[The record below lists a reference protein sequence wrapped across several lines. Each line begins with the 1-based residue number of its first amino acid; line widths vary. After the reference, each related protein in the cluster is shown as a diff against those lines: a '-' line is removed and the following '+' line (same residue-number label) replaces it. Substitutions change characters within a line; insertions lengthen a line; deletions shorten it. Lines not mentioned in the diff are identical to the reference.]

1 MPDDRPVAPEP
12 ALRARLADLK
22 ALAAEDP
29 MVNPI
34 RRLGME
40 LDRALDGGAMDLHA
54 LEGVVQD
61 LTLEAFAG
69 RARRLRAYLGDTD
82 PARNDQRLRALIE
95 GLAGPAEDPVPFARF
110 RACLERAAFGI
121 VFTAHPTF
129 GLNRELR
136 AILSR
141 LAAGYGPDGRPLT
154 PEEESALLIQAG
166 AEPHRPDARIDLARE
181 HAQAE
186 EAIAAAQTALD
197 RALDVALEVARE
209 RYPDDWTQ
217 LRPTPITLASWVGYD
232 LDGRTDIGWADTL
245 EKRMAVRAAQLRR
258 YIAEVQALI
267 ARARAAEEHEE
278 TRRTLDLLESRLA
291 LSVKIAEEE
300 AAAFR
305 IDGSDR
311 DAVRAL
317 GRTLA
322 DNDSLRLS
330 DMGEIAA
337 LIGAA
342 IADGRDTALVQRL
355 VRLRAGVANLGL
367 ATAHTHV
374 RLNATQI
381 HNAVRRLAG
390 LTGEPDEPARRRGY
404 LARLSA
410 LLDEV
415 EPARINLGSL
425 MGERTTARRLMMA
438 ISVML
443 THADAGQPVRFLI
456 AECDT
461 PFTVLAALYLARQFA
476 VADRI
481 DISPLFETPEALER
495 GSAVIEELLDNPHYL
510 DYVRARGRLAIQTGF
525 SDAGRFLG
533 QTAAAMAVERLHMKL
548 ARLVADRKLGD
559 VEIVIFD
566 THGESIG
573 RGAHPGGMADRLNYL
588 ASPAARALYDAHGL
602 RVKHE
607 ISFQGGDGYTLFG
620 TPELAYAVIARILE
634 HSLGETRAAPDPFYT
649 DTANALE
656 FFLAIAGFNRRIMRD
671 RDYGALIGAFGT
683 HLLYPTGSRKPKRQH
698 EIAHGID
705 RNHPSQMRAIPH
717 NAVLHQM
724 GWLANSLGGLGEA
737 IASDRDWFSGAVAKS
752 DRLRRV
758 TRLAAHA
765 RDLGRLRA
773 LDAYCEVFDPSFWL
787 KRAMAPVERHR
798 TDELRRV
805 AQMLERDDTHT
816 RMRRIVRMLTQ
827 DAIDLDDGLALAAKE
842 GGIVFDPALP
852 DDQADALELLH
863 AIRLGLIL
871 RVFEMAMRV
880 PPISLRHDVTLEE
893 MVAKLFELDVEGAVR
908 ILKEAFPADPEP
920 LDLEDFGEPATY
932 RGDTDRDYREE
943 HRLLFEPLLD
953 IYDLIRR
960 ISVAISHLVGAH
972 G

>member
-1 MPDDRPVAPEP
+1 MPDHLATEP
-12 ALRARLADLK
+12 DLRRRLRDLK

-40 LDRALDGGAMDLHA
+40 LDRALDAGESDLAGLEA
-54 LEGVVQD
+54 LIQD
-61 LTLEAFAG
+61 LTVEAFAG
-69 RARRLRAYLGDTD
+69 RARRLKAYLVDTD
-82 PARNDQRLRALIE
+82 PRANDARLRALFE
-95 GLAGPAEDPVPFARF
+95 RLAGPPDAPAPFEAF
-110 RACLERAAFGI
+110 RAKLERAGFGI

-129 GLNRELR
+129 GLKRALR
-136 AILSR
+136 QILSR
-141 LAAGYGPDGRPLT
+141 LAAGVGPEGRPLE
-154 PEEESALLIQAG
+154 PEQEAALLERAK
-166 AEPHRPDARIDLARE
+166 AEPHGPDERIDLARE

-186 EAIAAAQTALD
+186 EAIAAAQGALD
-197 RALDVALEVARE
+197 RAIDIALDVARE
-209 RYPDDWTQ
+209 RYPDDWTA
-217 LRPTPITLASWVGYD
+217 LTPRPVTLASWVGYD

-258 YIAEVQALI
+258 YIADVQALI
-267 ARARAAEEHEE
+267 SRARAEDEADGVGQ
-278 TRRTLDLLESRLA
+278 TLALLESKLA

-317 GRTLA
+317 GKTLA
-322 DNDSLRLS
+322 DNDSLRLT

-337 LIGAA
+337 LIGTAIEAA
-342 IADGRDTALVQRL
+342 RDPALIKRL
-355 VRLRAGVANLGL
+355 VRLRASVANLGL

-374 RLNATQI
+374 RLNATQV
-381 HNAVRRLAG
+381 HNAVRRLTG
-390 LTGEPDEPARRRGY
+390 LTGEPDEAARRRGY

-410 LLDEV
+410 LLAEV

-443 THADAGQPVRFLI
+443 THADATQPIRFLI

-461 PFTVLAALYLARQFA
+461 PFTVLAALYLARQFD
-476 VADRI
+476 VAERI

-495 GSAVIEELLDNPHYL
+495 GSTVIEALLDNPHYV
-510 DYVRARGRLAIQTGF
+510 DYVRTRGRLAIQTGF

-533 QTAAAMAVERLHMKL
+533 QAAAAMAVERLHMKL
-548 ARLVADRKLGD
+548 ARLLAERGLEELEV
-559 VEIVIFD
+559 VIFD

-573 RGAHPGGMADRLNYL
+573 RGAHPGGMAERLAYL
-588 ASPAARALYDAHGL
+588 ASPAARELYEELGL
-602 RVKHE
+602 TVKHE
-607 ISFQGGDGYTLFG
+607 VSFQGGDGYTLFG
-620 TPELAYAVIARILE
+620 TPELAYAVVARILE
-634 HSLGETRAAPDPFYT
+634 HSLGDTRAAPDPFYT
-649 DTANALE
+649 DTDNALE
-656 FFLAIAGFNRRIMRD
+656 FFLAVAGFNRRIMQD

-683 HLLYPTGSRKPKRQH
+683 NLLYPTGSRKAKRQH
-698 EIAHGID
+698 ETAHGID

-737 IASDRDWFSGAVAKS
+737 IARDRDWFAAALPKS
-752 DRLRRV
+752 DRLGRIM
-758 TRLAAHA
+758 RLASHA
-765 RDLGRLRA
+765 RDLGRLTA
-773 LDAYCEVFDPSFWL
+773 LDAYCETFDPSYWL
-787 KRAMAPVERHR
+787 KRAMAQRERHR

-805 AQMLERDDTHT
+805 ALMLENDETHA

-827 DAIDLDDGLALAAKE
+827 DAIDLKDGLALAAKE
-842 GGIVFDPALP
+842 AGIAFDPALEP
-852 DDQADALELLH
+852 ELAEALELLH
-863 AIRLGLIL
+863 AIRLALIL

-893 MVAKLFELDVEGAVR
+893 MVARLFELDVEGAVR

-932 RGDTDRDYREE
+932 RGESDRDYREE
-943 HRLLFEPLLD
+943 HRLLFEPLSD